1 MPRYIIA
8 DPASGH
14 GWGHIF
20 SENGAE
26 RERMTR
32 FVFDTET
39 TSLIHVDVDHT
50 GLATATD
57 GEIADLEDSL
67 KNANSEALEAPEAW
81 GLIGADTLPAWCQDP
96 APSGAG
102 RSSAGSG

>member
-1 MPRYIIA
+1 MPRYVIA
-8 DPASGH
+8 DPDSGN

-20 SENGAE
+20 SENGTE

-39 TSLIHVDVDHT
+39 ASLIHVDVDHM
-50 GLATATD
+50 GLATAT
-57 GEIADLEDSL
+57 EVETSDLEDSL

-81 GLIGADTLPAWCQDP
+81 GLIGADTLPVWCREP
-96 APSGAG
+96 APAG
-102 RSSAGSG
+102 RVR